1 MESSSVGAIANSGVE
16 RFDRPR
22 RASYNAAMAKQAVIE
37 PVEHARLAVDVASER
52 LASDVVMLDIR
63 ELSDFAD
70 YFVIMTAESSR
81 QIRSLV
87 EEIEDTLEA
96 AGATLH
102 HREGTSDSGWM
113 LLDFGDLIVHMFG
126 PEKREYYSIEA
137 AWSGAVEVL
146 RIQ

>member
-1 MESSSVGAIANSGVE
+1 MV
-16 RFDRPR
+16 
-22 RASYNAAMAKQAVIE
+22 KQAIIE

-52 LASDVVMLDIR
+52 LALDVVMLDIR

-87 EEIEDTLEA
+87 EEIEDTLKA